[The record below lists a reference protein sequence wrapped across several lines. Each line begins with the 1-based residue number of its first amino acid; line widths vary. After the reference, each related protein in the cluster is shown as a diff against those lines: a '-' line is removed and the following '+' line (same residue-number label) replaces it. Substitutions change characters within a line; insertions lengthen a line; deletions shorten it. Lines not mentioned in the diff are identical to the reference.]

1 MLGRPTNTSLTFCKT
16 ASSLESKHKNITTSV
31 HSITRQNSITQRIDL
46 ITTDP
51 ATKRTKFNS
60 LAALKMMQLV
70 LFLATFALIQS
81 VVNGFVV
88 TLPSICSK
96 TTSTAAFAKDIKED
110 ETENSNGQKGFFGEF
125 FDIFKNMDDVAED
138 FFYKRMGKGEIFY
151 GKRKYKPSGDVEGEY
166 NGFGLSDKL
175 KIDMT
180 REYKE
185 AWLEEKRM
193 RDEMRAIKE
202 EKERKDAARYD

>member
-1 MLGRPTNTSLTFCKT
+1 MTVPNSNLITVCLLITVVLSVLFTQSQGFSV
-16 ASSLESKHKNITTSV
+16 SSSSQLRVVSQSTRLHAQESENGDESSDNKNESK
-31 HSITRQNSITQRIDL
+31 
-46 ITTDP
+46 
-51 ATKRTKFNS
+51 
-60 LAALKMMQLV
+60 
-70 LFLATFALIQS
+70 
-81 VVNGFVV
+81 GF
-88 TLPSICSK
+88 I
-96 TTSTAAFAKDIKED
+96 
-110 ETENSNGQKGFFGEF
+110 NEF
-125 FDIFKNMDDVAED
+125 FDMFKNFDDVAED

-193 RDEMRAIKE
+193 RDEMRMIRE
-202 EKERKDAARYD
+202 EKEARDRSR

>member
-1 MLGRPTNTSLTFCKT
+1 MTVPNSNPITVCLFITIVLSVLFTQSQGFSFY
-16 ASSLESKHKNITTSV
+16 SSSSQLRVVSQSTRLHAQESENGDESSDNKNESK
-31 HSITRQNSITQRIDL
+31 
-46 ITTDP
+46 
-51 ATKRTKFNS
+51 
-60 LAALKMMQLV
+60 
-70 LFLATFALIQS
+70 
-81 VVNGFVV
+81 GF
-88 TLPSICSK
+88 I
-96 TTSTAAFAKDIKED
+96 
-110 ETENSNGQKGFFGEF
+110 NEF
-125 FDIFKNMDDVAED
+125 FDMFKNFDDVAED

-193 RDEMRAIKE
+193 RDEMRMIRE
-202 EKERKDAARYD
+202 EKEARDRSR

>member
-1 MLGRPTNTSLTFCKT
+1 MSP
-16 ASSLESKHKNITTSV
+16 SSLRIFSKSES
-31 HSITRQNSITQRIDL
+31 
-46 ITTDP
+46 
-51 ATKRTKFNS
+51 
-60 LAALKMMQLV
+60 V
-70 LFLATFALIQS
+70 LTI
-81 VVNGFVV
+81 VN
-88 TLPSICSK
+88 
-96 TTSTAAFAKDIKED
+96 AQE
-110 ETENSNGQKGFFGEF
+110 EENSDNEETNVVKGFFNEF
-125 FDIFKNMDDVAED
+125 FDIFKNLDDVAED

-193 RDEMRAIKE
+193 RDEMKMIRE
-202 EKERKDAARYD
+202 EKEARDRLR